1 VASLTVQAIEISAMK
16 KDGVGRGRTVWS
28 RWCGVGRFLPCLEKW
43 SQTPCLAHRR
53 FLEWSVKVTQ
63 QAVTLD
69 SCHRTVL
76 SEEIGRAQSRRQPEN
91 HDEAF

>member
-16 KDGVGRGRTVWS
+16 NERVGRGRTVWS
-28 RWCGVGRFLPCLEKW
+28 RRCGVGRFLRCLERW
-43 SQTPCLAHRR
+43 SQTPCLAHRCL
-53 FLEWSVKVTQ
+53 LERAVKVTQ